1 MKKFYYVCPRCGR
14 QWKRLIPRSKMRCKF
29 CSEEWK
35 THGRR
40 GTRSRFSWFATFFW
54 LFWILLIAGVAL
66 KFQTILGLVAD
77 SVTEREPSQV
87 QAPAEPGTEA
97 PAAKPKKKVPPIQF
111 RTLDEIEE
119 QKAANAAAAE
129 TNAASAEAA
138 PAEESAESLE
148 LPEDSDL
155 GL

>member
-87 QAPAEPGTEA
+87 QAPA
-97 PAAKPKKKVPPIQF
+97 AKPKKKVPPIQF

-119 QKAANAAAAE
+119 QKAANAA
-129 TNAASAEAA
+129 SAEAA